1 MKDLTLKSV
10 TKLFSEKRNIIFIP
24 HSSPD
29 ADALG
34 SCLALY
40 HFFNQENEVNIIS
53 PNEYTEILNFLPGS
67 ENILNYETDKEKCE
81 SIFNKG
87 NVIFTLDFNSLSRAR
102 NLSSL
107 ISKSS
112 ATTIMIDHHEN
123 PDNYADI
130 TISNSK
136 MSSTCEMV
144 YDFICSIDKSKI
156 DNNIATCIYT
166 GIVADTGSFR
176 FPSTTSKTLKVGSEL
191 INHGVNV
198 TEIFEKLHNNF
209 QFKRLKLL
217 GSAINNFKKIEGLP
231 VVYTSITDNDQ
242 KVNDFK
248 KGDSEGFVNFGLS
261 VADILCSVLFIEKKD
276 EGLIKISFRSKGD
289 FKVNIFASKF
299 FNGGGHEHA
308 SGGISKL
315 SLEET
320 VEKFI
325 GDIKKYVK
333 ENYE

>member
-1 MKDLTLKSV
+1 MNDNILNRV
-10 TKLFSEKRNIIFIP
+10 TKLFSEKRNIILIP

-67 ENILNYETDKEKCE
+67 ENILNYERDKEKCE
-81 SIFNKG
+81 NIFNKG
-87 NVIFTLDFNSLSRAR
+87 DVIFTLDFNSLGRAR

-156 DNNIATCIYT
+156 DNKIATCIYT

-242 KVNDFK
+242 KINDFK

-289 FKVNIFASKF
+289 FKVNIFASKY

-315 SLEET
+315 SLQET
-320 VEKFI
+320 EKKFI
-325 GDIKKYVK
+325 SDIKKYIK

>member
-81 SIFNKG
+81 NIFNKG

-123 PDNYADI
+123 PNNYADI
-130 TISNSK
+130 TISNSR

-231 VVYTSITDNDQ
+231 VVYTSITENDQ

-289 FKVNIFASKF
+289 FKVNIFASKY
-299 FNGGGHEHA
+299 FNGGGHEYA

-315 SLEET
+315 SLQET
-320 VEKFI
+320 EEKFI
-325 GDIKKYVK
+325 IDIKKYIK

>member
-1 MKDLTLKSV
+1 MNDNILKSV

-40 HFFNQENEVNIIS
+40 HFFKSKNEVNIIS
-53 PNEYTEILNFLPGS
+53 PNENTEILNFLPGS
-67 ENILNYETDKEKCE
+67 ENVLNYERDKEKCE
-81 SIFNKG
+81 NMIDKG
-87 NVIFTLDFNSLSRAR
+87 DVIFTLDFNSLGRAR

-112 ATTIMIDHHEN
+112 ATTVMIDHHEN

-156 DNNIATCIYT
+156 DNKIATCIYT

-209 QFKRLKLL
+209 QFNRLKLL
-217 GSAINNFKKIEGLP
+217 GSTINNFKRIEGLP

-242 KVNDFK
+242 KVNNFK

-289 FKVNIFASKF
+289 FKVNIFASKY

-308 SGGISKL
+308 SGGISRL
-315 SLEET
+315 SLKET
-320 VEKFI
+320 EKKFI
-325 GDIKKYVK
+325 KDIKKYIK

>member
-34 SCLALY
+34 SCMALY

-156 DNNIATCIYT
+156 DNKIATCIYT

-191 INHGVNV
+191 INYGVNV

-289 FKVNIFASKF
+289 FKVNIFASKY

-315 SLEET
+315 SLQET
-320 VEKFI
+320 EKKFI
-325 GDIKKYVK
+325 SDIKKYIK

>member
-40 HFFNQENEVNIIS
+40 HFFKQENEVNIIS

-81 SIFNKG
+81 NIFNKG

-123 PDNYADI
+123 PNNYADI
-130 TISNSK
+130 TISNSR

-156 DNNIATCIYT
+156 DNKIATCIYT

-231 VVYTSITDNDQ
+231 VVYTSITENDQ

-289 FKVNIFASKF
+289 FKVNIFASKY
-299 FNGGGHEHA
+299 FNGGGHEYA

-315 SLEET
+315 SLQET
-320 VEKFI
+320 EEKFI
-325 GDIKKYVK
+325 IDIKKYIK

>member
-1 MKDLTLKSV
+1 MNDNILKSV
-10 TKLFSEKRNIIFIP
+10 TKLFSEKRNIILIP

-40 HFFNQENEVNIIS
+40 HFFKSKNEVNIIS

-67 ENILNYETDKEKCE
+67 ENILNYERDKENCE
-81 SIFNKG
+81 NIINNG
-87 NVIFTLDFNSLSRAR
+87 DVIFTLDFNSLGRAR

-156 DNNIATCIYT
+156 DNKIATCIYT

-289 FKVNIFASKF
+289 FKVNIFASKY

-308 SGGISKL
+308 SGGISRL
-315 SLEET
+315 SLKET
-320 VEKFI
+320 EKKFI
-325 GDIKKYVK
+325 KDIKKYIK

>member
-1 MKDLTLKSV
+1 MNDNILKSV
-10 TKLFSEKRNIIFIP
+10 TKLFSEKRNIILIP

-40 HFFNQENEVNIIS
+40 HFFKSKNEVNIIS

-67 ENILNYETDKEKCE
+67 ENVLNYERDKEKCE
-81 SIFNKG
+81 NMINKG
-87 NVIFTLDFNSLSRAR
+87 DVIFTLDFNSLGRAR

-144 YDFICSIDKSKI
+144 YDFICSIDKSII
-156 DNNIATCIYT
+156 DNKIATCIYT

-209 QFKRLKLL
+209 QFNRLKLL
-217 GSAINNFKKIEGLP
+217 GSTINNFKKISGLP

-242 KVNDFK
+242 KVNNFK

-289 FKVNIFASKF
+289 FKVNIFASKY

-308 SGGISKL
+308 SGGISRL
-315 SLEET
+315 SLKET
-320 VEKFI
+320 EKKFI
-325 GDIKKYVK
+325 KDIKKYIK

>member
-67 ENILNYETDKEKCE
+67 ENILNYERDKEKCE
-81 SIFNKG
+81 NIFNKG
-87 NVIFTLDFNSLSRAR
+87 DVIFTLDFNSLGRAR

-156 DNNIATCIYT
+156 DNKIATCIYT

-289 FKVNIFASKF
+289 FKVNIFASKY

-308 SGGISKL
+308 SGGISRLSLKETEKL
-315 SLEET
+315 SL
-320 VEKFI
+320 I
-325 GDIKKYVK
+325 HI
-333 ENYE
+333 

>member
-1 MKDLTLKSV
+1 MNDNILNSV
-10 TKLFSEKRNIIFIP
+10 IELFSKKRNIILIP

-40 HFFNQENEVNIIS
+40 HFFKQENEVNIIS

-67 ENILNYETDKEKCE
+67 VNIINYERDKEKCE
-81 SIFNKG
+81 NIFKKG
-87 NVIFTLDFNSLSRAR
+87 DVIFTLDFNSLGRAR

-130 TISNSK
+130 NISDSK

-156 DNNIATCIYT
+156 DNKIATCIYT

-176 FPSTTSKTLKVGSEL
+176 FPSTTSKTLRVGSEL

-231 VVYTSITDNDQ
+231 VVYTSITDKDQ

-289 FKVNIFASKF
+289 FKVNIFASKY

-315 SLEET
+315 SLKET
-320 VEKFI
+320 EKKFVT
-325 GDIKKYVK
+325 DITQYINQ
-333 ENYE
+333 NYE

>member
-53 PNEYTEILNFLPGS
+53 PNEYTEILNFLPGA

-156 DNNIATCIYT
+156 DNKIATCIYT

-191 INHGVNV
+191 INYGVNV
-198 TEIFEKLHNNF
+198 TEIFEKLYNNF

-315 SLEET
+315 SLQET
-320 VEKFI
+320 EKKFI
-325 GDIKKYVK
+325 SDIKKYIK

>member
-67 ENILNYETDKEKCE
+67 ENILNYERDKEKCE
-81 SIFNKG
+81 NIFNKG
-87 NVIFTLDFNSLSRAR
+87 DVIFTLDFNSLGRAR

-144 YDFICSIDKSKI
+144 YDFICSIDKSII
-156 DNNIATCIYT
+156 DNKIATCIYT

-209 QFKRLKLL
+209 QFDRLKLL
-217 GSAINNFKKIEGLP
+217 GSTINNFKRISGLP

-242 KVNDFK
+242 KVNNFK

-289 FKVNIFASKF
+289 FKVNIFASKY

-315 SLEET
+315 SLQET
-320 VEKFI
+320 EKKFI
-325 GDIKKYVK
+325 SDIKKYIK

>member
-1 MKDLTLKSV
+1 MNDNILKSV

-40 HFFNQENEVNIIS
+40 HFFKSKNGVNIIS

-67 ENILNYETDKEKCE
+67 ENILNYERDKEKCE
-81 SIFNKG
+81 NIFNKG
-87 NVIFTLDFNSLSRAR
+87 DVIFTLDFNSLGRAR

-156 DNNIATCIYT
+156 DNIIATCIYT

-191 INHGVNV
+191 INYGVNV

-217 GSAINNFKKIEGLP
+217 GSTINNFKKIKGLP
-231 VVYTSITDNDQ
+231 VVYTSITDRDQ

-289 FKVNIFASKF
+289 FKVNIFASKY

-315 SLEET
+315 SLKET
-320 VEKFI
+320 EKKFVS
-325 GDIKKYVK
+325 DIKQYINQ
-333 ENYE
+333 NYE

>member
-1 MKDLTLKSV
+1 MNDNILNSV
-10 TKLFSEKRNIIFIP
+10 NELFSEKRNIILIP

-34 SCLALY
+34 SCLAIY

-67 ENILNYETDKEKCE
+67 ENILNYERDKEKCE
-81 SIFNKG
+81 NIFNKADI
-87 NVIFTLDFNSLSRAR
+87 IFTLDFNSLSRAR

-156 DNNIATCIYT
+156 DNKIATCIYT

-176 FPSTTSKTLKVGSEL
+176 FPSTTSKTLRVGSEL

-231 VVYTSITDNDQ
+231 VVYTSITDKDQ

-289 FKVNIFASKF
+289 FKVNIFASKY

-315 SLEET
+315 SLKET
-320 VEKFI
+320 EKKFI
-325 GDIKKYVK
+325 NDITQYINQ
-333 ENYE
+333 NYE

>member
-40 HFFNQENEVNIIS
+40 HFFNQENEVDIIS

-67 ENILNYETDKEKCE
+67 ENILNFERDKEKCE
-81 SIFNKG
+81 DIINKG
-87 NVIFTLDFNSLSRAR
+87 DVIFTLDFNSLGRAR

-156 DNNIATCIYT
+156 DNKIATCIYT

-209 QFKRLKLL
+209 QFNRLKLL
-217 GSAINNFKKIEGLP
+217 GSTINNFKRIEGLP

-242 KVNDFK
+242 KVNNFK

-289 FKVNIFASKF
+289 FKVNIFASKY

-315 SLEET
+315 TLQKTE
-320 VEKFI
+320 EKFI
-325 GDIKKYVK
+325 SDIKKYIK

>member
-1 MKDLTLKSV
+1 MNDNILNSV
-10 TKLFSEKRNIIFIP
+10 IELFSEKRNIILIP

-67 ENILNYETDKEKCE
+67 VNIINYERDKEKCE
-81 SIFNKG
+81 NIFKKG
-87 NVIFTLDFNSLSRAR
+87 DVIFTLDFNSLGRAR

-130 TISNSK
+130 NISDSK

-156 DNNIATCIYT
+156 DNKIATCIYT

-176 FPSTTSKTLKVGSEL
+176 FPSTTSKTLRVGSEL

-231 VVYTSITDNDQ
+231 VVYTSITDKDQ

-289 FKVNIFASKF
+289 FKVNIFASKY

-315 SLEET
+315 SLKET
-320 VEKFI
+320 EKKFI
-325 GDIKKYVK
+325 TDITQYINQ
-333 ENYE
+333 NYE

>member
-10 TKLFSEKRNIIFIP
+10 TKLFSDKRNIIFIP

-67 ENILNYETDKEKCE
+67 ENILNYERDKEKCE
-81 SIFNKG
+81 NIFNKG
-87 NVIFTLDFNSLSRAR
+87 DVIFTLDFNSLGRAR

-156 DNNIATCIYT
+156 DNKIATCIYT

-176 FPSTTSKTLKVGSEL
+176 FPSTTSKTLRVGSEL

-289 FKVNIFASKF
+289 FKVNIFASKY
-299 FNGGGHEHA
+299 FNGGGHEYA

-315 SLEET
+315 SLQET
-320 VEKFI
+320 EKKFI
-325 GDIKKYVK
+325 SDIKKYIK

>member
-1 MKDLTLKSV
+1 MNDNILNSV
-10 TKLFSEKRNIIFIP
+10 NELFSEKRNIILIP

-34 SCLALY
+34 SCLAIY

-67 ENILNYETDKEKCE
+67 ENILNYERDKEKCE
-81 SIFNKG
+81 NIFNKG
-87 NVIFTLDFNSLSRAR
+87 DVIFTLDFNSLGRAR

-156 DNNIATCIYT
+156 DNKIATCIYT

-176 FPSTTSKTLKVGSEL
+176 FPSTTSKTLRVGSEL

-231 VVYTSITDNDQ
+231 VVYTSITDKDQ

-289 FKVNIFASKF
+289 FKVNIFASKY

-315 SLEET
+315 SLKET
-320 VEKFI
+320 EKKFI
-325 GDIKKYVK
+325 TDITQYINQ
-333 ENYE
+333 NYE

>member
-1 MKDLTLKSV
+1 MNDNILNSV
-10 TKLFSEKRNIIFIP
+10 IELFSEKRNIILIP

-34 SCLALY
+34 SCLAIY

-67 ENILNYETDKEKCE
+67 ENILNYERDKEKCE
-81 SIFNKG
+81 NIFNKAD
-87 NVIFTLDFNSLSRAR
+87 VIFTLDFNSLSRAR

-123 PDNYADI
+123 PDNYADL

-156 DNNIATCIYT
+156 DNKIATCIYT

-176 FPSTTSKTLKVGSEL
+176 FPSTTSKTLRVGSEL

-231 VVYTSITDNDQ
+231 VVYTSITDKDQ

-289 FKVNIFASKF
+289 FKVNIFASKY

-315 SLEET
+315 SLKET
-320 VEKFI
+320 EKKFI
-325 GDIKKYVK
+325 TDITQYINQ
-333 ENYE
+333 NYE

>member
-81 SIFNKG
+81 NIFNKG

-123 PDNYADI
+123 PNNYADI
-130 TISNSK
+130 TISNSR

-156 DNNIATCIYT
+156 DNKIATCIYT

-289 FKVNIFASKF
+289 FKVNIFASKY

-315 SLEET
+315 SLQET
-320 VEKFI
+320 EEKFI
-325 GDIKKYVK
+325 IDIKKYIK

>member
-67 ENILNYETDKEKCE
+67 ENILNYERDKEKCE
-81 SIFNKG
+81 NIFNKG
-87 NVIFTLDFNSLSRAR
+87 DVIFTLDFNSLGRAR

-156 DNNIATCIYT
+156 DNKIATCIYT

-289 FKVNIFASKF
+289 FKVNIFASKY

-315 SLEET
+315 TLQET
-320 VEKFI
+320 EEKFI
-325 GDIKKYVK
+325 SDIKKYIK

>member
-1 MKDLTLKSV
+1 MNDNILNRV
-10 TKLFSEKRNIIFIP
+10 IELFSEKRNIILIP

-67 ENILNYETDKEKCE
+67 ENILNYERDKEKCE
-81 SIFNKG
+81 KIFNKG
-87 NVIFTLDFNSLSRAR
+87 DIIFTLDFNSLGRAR

-130 TISNSK
+130 TISDSK

-156 DNNIATCIYT
+156 DNKIATCIYT

-176 FPSTTSKTLKVGSEL
+176 FPSTTSKTLRVGSEL

-231 VVYTSITDNDQ
+231 VVYTSITDKDQ

-289 FKVNIFASKF
+289 FKVNIFASKY

-315 SLEET
+315 SLKET
-320 VEKFI
+320 EKKFI
-325 GDIKKYVK
+325 TDITQYINQ
-333 ENYE
+333 NYE

>member
-1 MKDLTLKSV
+1 MNDNILKSV
-10 TKLFSEKRNIIFIP
+10 TKLFSEKRNIILIP

-40 HFFNQENEVNIIS
+40 HFFKSKNEVNIIS

-67 ENILNYETDKEKCE
+67 ENVLNYERDKEKCE
-81 SIFNKG
+81 NIIDKG
-87 NVIFTLDFNSLSRAR
+87 DVIFTLDFNSLGRAR

-156 DNNIATCIYT
+156 DNKIATCIYT

-209 QFKRLKLL
+209 QFNRLKLL
-217 GSAINNFKKIEGLP
+217 GSTINNFKRISGLP

-242 KVNDFK
+242 KVNNFK

-289 FKVNIFASKF
+289 FKVNIFASKY

-308 SGGISKL
+308 SGGISRL
-315 SLEET
+315 SLKET
-320 VEKFI
+320 EKKFI
-325 GDIKKYVK
+325 KDIKKYIK

>member
-1 MKDLTLKSV
+1 MDKKILDSIN
-10 TKLFSEKRNIIFIP
+10 KLFSIRRKIILIP

-40 HFFNQENEVNIIS
+40 HFFKDQNDVSIIS
-53 PNEYTEILNFLPGS
+53 PNDYTEILNFLPGS
-67 ENILNYETDKEKCE
+67 ENIIIHE
-81 SIFNKG
+81 NKLSEELFK
-87 NVIFTLDFNSLSRAR
+87 NADIIFTLDFNSLNRAR
-102 NLSSL
+102 NLSSF
-107 ISKSS
+107 ITNSS
-112 ATTIMIDHHEN
+112 ASIIMIDHHEN
-123 PDNYADI
+123 PDEYANI
-130 TISNSK
+130 TISNPK

-144 YDFICSIDKSKI
+144 YNFIITLDKSKI
-156 DNNIATCIYT
+156 NYEIATCIYT

-191 INHGVNV
+191 INYGVNV

-217 GSAINNFKKIEGLP
+217 GSTINNFKKIDRLP
-231 VVYTSITDNDQ
+231 ILYTSISDEDQ
-242 KVNDFK
+242 RLNDFK
-248 KGDSEGFVNFGLS
+248 KGDSEGFVNFGLT
-261 VADILCSVLFIEKKD
+261 VNGILCSVLFIEKKD

-289 FKVNIFASKF
+289 FKVNIFASKY
-299 FNGGGHEHA
+299 FNGGGHKHA

-315 SLEET
+315 SLIET
-320 VEKFI
+320 EKKFI
-325 GDIKKYVK
+325 TDIRQYIK

>member
-1 MKDLTLKSV
+1 MNDNILKSV

-40 HFFNQENEVNIIS
+40 HFFKSKNGVNIIS

-67 ENILNYETDKEKCE
+67 ENILNYERDKEKCE
-81 SIFNKG
+81 NIFNKG
-87 NVIFTLDFNSLSRAR
+87 DVIFTLDFNSLGRAR

-156 DNNIATCIYT
+156 DNKIATCIYT

-242 KVNDFK
+242 KVNNFK

-289 FKVNIFASKF
+289 FKVNIFASKY

-308 SGGISKL
+308 SGGISRL
-315 SLEET
+315 SLKET
-320 VEKFI
+320 EKKFI
-325 GDIKKYVK
+325 KDIKKYIK

>member
-1 MKDLTLKSV
+1 MNEQILKSI
-10 TKLFSEKRNIIFIP
+10 KEIFSKKKNIILIP

-40 HFFNQENEVNIIS
+40 HFFTHENDVSVIS
-53 PNEYTEILNFLPGS
+53 PNKYTEILNFLPGS
-67 ENILNYETDKEKCE
+67 ENVIVYENNIEK
-81 SIFNKG
+81 SKNLFKDAD
-87 NVIFTLDFNSLSRAR
+87 VIFTLDFNSLGRAR
-102 NLSSL
+102 NISSL
-107 ISKSS
+107 ISNSS
-112 ATTIMIDHHEN
+112 AKIIMIDHHEN
-123 PDNYADI
+123 PDNYANVM
-130 TISNSK
+130 ISDSN

-144 YDFICSIDKSKI
+144 YDFIYAVDNKKI
-156 DNNIATCIYT
+156 NNNIATCLYT

-191 INHGVNV
+191 INYGVNI

-217 GSAINNFKKIEGLP
+217 GSSISNFRKIDGLP
-231 VVYTSITDNDQ
+231 VLYTSISEKDQ
-242 KVNDFK
+242 IENDFK

-261 VADILCSVLFIEKKD
+261 VKGILCSVLFIEKKD
-276 EGLIKISFRSKGD
+276 EGIIKISFRSKGD
-289 FKVNIFASKF
+289 FKVNIFATKY
-299 FNGGGHEHA
+299 FNGGGHKHA

-315 SLEET
+315 SLIET
-320 VEKFI
+320 QEKFVV
-325 GDIKKYVK
+325 DIKQYLK

>member
-1 MKDLTLKSV
+1 MNDNILKSV

-40 HFFNQENEVNIIS
+40 HFFKSKNEVNIIS

-67 ENILNYETDKEKCE
+67 ENILNYERDKEKCE
-81 SIFNKG
+81 NIINKG
-87 NVIFTLDFNSLSRAR
+87 DVIFTLDFNILSRAR

-112 ATTIMIDHHEN
+112 ATTVMIDHHEN

-156 DNNIATCIYT
+156 DNKIATCIYT

-209 QFKRLKLL
+209 QFNRLKLL
-217 GSAINNFKKIEGLP
+217 GSTINNFKRIEGLP

-242 KVNDFK
+242 KVNNFK

-276 EGLIKISFRSKGD
+276 EGLIKISFRSKGH
-289 FKVNIFASKF
+289 FKVNIFASNY

-308 SGGISKL
+308 SGGISRL
-315 SLEET
+315 SLKET
-320 VEKFI
+320 EKKFI
-325 GDIKKYVK
+325 KDIKKYIK

>member
-1 MKDLTLKSV
+1 MNDNILKSV
-10 TKLFSEKRNIIFIP
+10 TKLFSEKRNIILIP

-40 HFFNQENEVNIIS
+40 HFFKSKNEVNIIS

-67 ENILNYETDKEKCE
+67 ENVLNYERDKENCE
-81 SIFNKG
+81 NIINNG
-87 NVIFTLDFNSLSRAR
+87 DVIFTLDFNSLGRAR

-156 DNNIATCIYT
+156 DNKIATCIYT

-231 VVYTSITDNDQ
+231 VVYTSITDKDQ

-289 FKVNIFASKF
+289 FKVNIFASKY

-308 SGGISKL
+308 SGGISRL
-315 SLEET
+315 SLKET
-320 VEKFI
+320 EKKFI
-325 GDIKKYVK
+325 KDIKKYIK

>member
-67 ENILNYETDKEKCE
+67 ENILNYERDKEKCE
-81 SIFNKG
+81 NIFNKG
-87 NVIFTLDFNSLSRAR
+87 DVIFTLDFNSLGRAR

-123 PDNYADI
+123 PDSYADI

-156 DNNIATCIYT
+156 DNKIATCIYT

-242 KVNDFK
+242 KINDFK

-289 FKVNIFASKF
+289 FKVNIFASKY

-315 SLEET
+315 SLQET
-320 VEKFI
+320 EKKFI
-325 GDIKKYVK
+325 SDIKKYIK

>member
-1 MKDLTLKSV
+1 MNDNILKSV

-67 ENILNYETDKEKCE
+67 ENILNYERDKEKCE
-81 SIFNKG
+81 NIFNKG
-87 NVIFTLDFNSLSRAR
+87 DVIFTLDFNSLGRAR

-156 DNNIATCIYT
+156 DNKIATCIYT

-209 QFKRLKLL
+209 QFNRLKLL
-217 GSAINNFKKIEGLP
+217 GSTINNFKRISGLP

-242 KVNDFK
+242 KVNNFK

-289 FKVNIFASKF
+289 FKVNIFASKY

-308 SGGISKL
+308 SGGISRL
-315 SLEET
+315 SLKET
-320 VEKFI
+320 EKKFI
-325 GDIKKYVK
+325 KDIKKYIK

>member
-67 ENILNYETDKEKCE
+67 ENILNYERDKEKCE
-81 SIFNKG
+81 NIFNKG
-87 NVIFTLDFNSLSRAR
+87 DVIFTLDFNSLSRAR

-123 PDNYADI
+123 PDNYAEI

-156 DNNIATCIYT
+156 DNKIATCIYT

-242 KVNDFK
+242 KINDFK

-289 FKVNIFASKF
+289 FKVNRFASKY

-315 SLEET
+315 TLQET
-320 VEKFI
+320 EEKFI
-325 GDIKKYVK
+325 SDIKKYIK

>member
-1 MKDLTLKSV
+1 MNDNILNSV
-10 TKLFSEKRNIIFIP
+10 IELFSEKRNIILIP

-34 SCLALY
+34 SCLAIY

-67 ENILNYETDKEKCE
+67 ENILNYERDKEKCE
-81 SIFNKG
+81 KIFNKG
-87 NVIFTLDFNSLSRAR
+87 DIIFTLDFNSLGRAR

-156 DNNIATCIYT
+156 DNKIATCIYT

-176 FPSTTSKTLKVGSEL
+176 FPSTTSKTLRVGSEL

-231 VVYTSITDNDQ
+231 VVYTSITDKDQ

-289 FKVNIFASKF
+289 FKVNIFASKY

-315 SLEET
+315 SLKET
-320 VEKFI
+320 EKKFI
-325 GDIKKYVK
+325 TDITQYINQ
-333 ENYE
+333 NYE